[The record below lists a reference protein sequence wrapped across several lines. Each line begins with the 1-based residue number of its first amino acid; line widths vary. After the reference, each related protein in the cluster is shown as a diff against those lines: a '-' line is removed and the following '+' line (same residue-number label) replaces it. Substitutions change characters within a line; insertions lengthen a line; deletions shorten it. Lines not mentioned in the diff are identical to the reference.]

1 MNTMIGALRSAARKR
16 RSYHNTIQELNAMSE
31 RQLSD
36 IGLYGTDT
44 RSFARRVV
52 YGE

>member
-1 MNTMIGALRSAARKR
+1 MNSMIGALRSAARKR
-16 RSYHNTIQELNAMSE
+16 RSYRNTVHELSAMSE

-36 IGLYGTDT
+36 IGVYGTD
-44 RSFARRVV
+44 RQSFARRAV